1 MVSKNSTGSISSSQ
15 PNNNSKQR
23 SREDNVL
30 HNQTTSSSDTEA
42 KPQTKSTSDS
52 YNNVIRGALKLKGRI
67 SKPTKTQSFSKQHAM
82 KEELEQ
88 RIEIEKTE
96 AEARFEQKM
105 METKKKLIKE
115 KAEKSYR
122 EKINEFNE
130 KISKLSEYHDIP
142 KV

>member
-1 MVSKNSTGSISSSQ
+1 MVKSSTTDSSSSR
-15 PNNNSKQR
+15 PNER
-23 SREDNVL
+23 SREDNSNR
-30 HNQTTSSSDTEA
+30 HHQQTTSSSDMEEKLQI
-42 KPQTKSTSDS
+42 KPTSSDS
-52 YNNVIRGALKLKGRI
+52 YNNVVRGALKLKGRI
-67 SKPTKTQSFSKQHAM
+67 SKPTKTQSFSKQQAL
-82 KEELEQ
+82 KEELGK
-88 RIEIEKTE
+88 RVEIEKTD